1 MAKPLDTLLNN
12 ALIYLEGQGLVPGS
26 IGLSNGKVALIGCQG
41 QDMPCANEVIDCEGL
56 WVLPGVIDPHVHF
69 GFGNPETDF
78 ETESRNAALG
88 GTTCVI
94 SFHRSTDIRDSF
106 DAVRNRAEQQS
117 CIDFAF
123 HFGITSRL
131 HVESLSDISHRF
143 GVNSYKLYMMYKG
156 AAGLSKGFTEIDDGL
171 LWGALLAAK
180 EVPGAILG
188 VHCENVEVIP
198 WLRDPLR
205 AAGRDDLAAWNEQSP
220 DFLEAENV
228 HRVCYFAEKTE
239 TPVNI
244 VHLSSRE
251 ALDEVR
257 RHRRTGRKTP
267 IYVETCPHYLFLD
280 CFSSAGPY
288 AKVNPPVRSRSDIE
302 AMWEGVCDGAITT
315 IGSDHV
321 PRKRATKDKDIWSAT
336 NGFPGTGMILP
347 ILLHEGYHQRQVPL
361 ETLMRVACSNS
372 ASIYHLSGKGRI
384 AVGNDA
390 DLVIVDPN
398 LERVVDPRTLESNSD
413 YSPYEGMTLKGWPIR
428 TMVRGRTVAK
438 DGRIVDE
445 ARLNPAGHYLRRLES
460 PDEDASPCKNA
471 N

>member
-1 MAKPLDTLLNN
+1 MAKPLDTLLKN
-12 ALIYLEGQGLVPGS
+12 ASIYLEGQGLVPGS
-26 IGLSNGKVALIGCQG
+26 IGISDGKIALIGVQG
-41 QDMPCANEVIDCEGL
+41 QDMPPANEVIDCEGL
-56 WVLPGVIDPHVHF
+56 WVLPGIIDPHVHF

-78 ETESRNAALG
+78 ETESRNAAIG
-88 GTTCVI
+88 GTTSVI
-94 SFHRSTDIRDSF
+94 SFHRSADIRDSF
-106 DAVRNRAEQQS
+106 DAVRERAERQS

-131 HVESLSDISHRF
+131 HVDTLSEISHRF

-171 LWGALLAAK
+171 LWGALQATNN
-180 EVPGAILG
+180 VPGAILG

-228 HRVCYFAEKTE
+228 HRVCYFAEKTG
-239 TPVNI
+239 TAVNI

-257 RHRRTGRKTP
+257 RHRKTGRKAP

-280 CFSSAGPY
+280 CFSSAGTY
-288 AKVNPPVRSRSDIE
+288 AKVNPPVRSQNDIE
-302 AMWEGVCDGAITT
+302 AMWEGVCDGAVTT

-321 PRKRATKDKDIWSAT
+321 PRKRATKDKDIWAAT

-347 ILLHEGYHQRQVPL
+347 ILLHEGYHRRQVPL
-361 ETLMRVACSNS
+361 DTLMRI
-372 ASIYHLSGKGRI
+372 ASSSTANIYGLAGKGRI
-384 AVGNDA
+384 ATGNDA
-390 DLVIVDPN
+390 DLLVVDPD
-398 LERVVDPRTLESNSD
+398 LERVVDPAQLESHSD
-413 YSPYEGMTLKGWPIR
+413 YSPYEGMTIKGWPVR
-428 TMVRGRTVAK
+428 TMVRGRTIALDGKIVK
-438 DGRIVDE
+438 D
-445 ARLNPAGHYLRRLES
+445 ARDNPGGHYVPRL
-460 PDEDASPCKNA
+460 
-471 N
+471 

>member
-1 MAKPLDTLLNN
+1 MAVRLNTLLTN
-12 ALIYLEGQGLVPGS
+12 ALIYQEGQGLVPGKLG
-26 IGLSNGKVALIGCQG
+26 IADGKIALVAAHD
-41 QDMPCANEVIDCEGL
+41 QDTPAADEVIDCEGL

-88 GTTCVI
+88 GTTTVI
-94 SFHRSTDIRDSF
+94 SFHRSADIRDSF
-106 DAVRNRAEQQS
+106 DAVRERAEQQS
-117 CIDFAF
+117 CIDFGF
-123 HFGITSRL
+123 HFGVTSRL
-131 HVESLSDISHRF
+131 HVETLSEISHKF

-171 LWGALLAAK
+171 LWGALLAAR
-180 EVPGAILG
+180 EIPGAILG

-228 HRVCYFAEKTE
+228 HRVCYFAGKTE

-251 ALDEVR
+251 ALNEVR
-257 RHRRTGRKTP
+257 RHRRDGRKSP

-280 CFSSAGPY
+280 DQSPAGTY
-288 AKVNPPVRSRSDIE
+288 AKVNPPVRSRDDID

-321 PRKRATKDKDIWSAT
+321 PRKRATKDKDIWAAT

-347 ILLHEGYHQRQVPL
+347 LLLHEGYHQRQVPID
-361 ETLMRVACSNS
+361 TLMRVASSNT
-372 ASIYHLSGKGRI
+372 ARIYGLGSKGAI
-384 AVGNDA
+384 AVGRDA
-390 DLVIVDPN
+390 DLVIVDPDQ
-398 LERVVDPRTLESNSD
+398 ERTVDPSVLESHAD
-413 YSPYEGMTLKGWPIR
+413 YSPYEGMTLKGWPVR
-428 TMVRGRTVAK
+428 TMVRGRTIAR
-438 DGRIVDE
+438 DGAIEEPVREKPEGRYV
-445 ARLNPAGHYLRRLES
+445 RRL
-460 PDEDASPCKNA
+460 
-471 N
+471 